1 MRNSLL
7 IILVLAVTN
16 CYAQHLKKIS
26 ISYGEFFTPHE
37 NYYYQVICQSDSDIV
52 YYSVNSE
59 NQKEMKSNEYSQT
72 IMDIDKATFQQY
84 MSVSSKNI
92 RNITKEIEQISLFD
106 YVIKAEFS
114 DGTSEKRV
122 FSALLYL
129 LTEDASPSDKYKN
142 YMNNM
147 HFLLKSCFKE
157 LEFPSCRISL

>member
-7 IILVLAVTN
+7 IILVLVVAN

-26 ISYGEFFTPHE
+26 ISYGEFFTSHE
-37 NYYYQVICQSDSDIV
+37 NYYYQVICLSDSDII
-52 YYSVNSE
+52 YYSLNSE
-59 NQKEMKSNEYSQT
+59 NQKEMKSNEYSQA
-72 IMDIDKATFQQY
+72 IMDIDKTTFLQY

-129 LTEDASPSDKYKN
+129 LAEDTSPSDKYKN

-147 HFLLKSCFKE
+147 YFLLKSCFKE